1 MSKMH
6 KSKRKRGGNT
16 ISMKADLNKD
26 GVLSDYEKARGMA
39 IQKSKNEILCSAA
52 DNLLKNKESILKA
65 NELDI
70 KENKNKLNSATLD
83 RLVLDEKRIE
93 SISSGLVEISGL
105 EDPVGKIIDKWS
117 RPNGLEIEKTSIPLG
132 VIGVI
137 YESRPNVSA
146 DAAGLCLKSGN
157 ALILR
162 GGSESF
168 NSSSKIVEIIN
179 RSYENFKLHKG
190 VLQYIPT
197 KDRNAVGHLLKMDDF
212 VDVIIPRGGRS
223 LIERVIND
231 SKVHV
236 IRHLDG
242 ICHTYIHKSSI
253 ANLSKE
259 VAVNAKMRRPGIC
272 GATET
277 ILMDKE
283 ILSTHLPDIIKS
295 LTEMD
300 CEVRGDKHVLD
311 INNSL
316 KLANEEDWY
325 TEYLD
330 KIVSIKTIFNGVE
343 EAVNH
348 INLYGSGHTDAILSE
363 DEDAVNFFLNNVDS
377 GIVMHN
383 TSTQFADGGE
393 FGMGAEIGISTSK
406 VHARGPVGVAQLTS
420 FKYKVK
426 GSGQIRP

>member
-1 MSKMH
+1 MSVEKLE
-6 KSKRKRGGNT
+6 KNILQIGRQAKEASRYVSQLSTNFK
-16 ISMKADLNKD
+16 NK
-26 GVLSDYEKARGMA
+26 
-39 IQKSKNEILCSAA
+39 ILCSAA
-52 DNLLKNKESILKA
+52 ENLLKNKDIILKA

-70 KENKNKLNSATLD
+70 KENKDKLNSATLD
-83 RLVLDEKRIE
+83 RLILDEKRIE
-93 SISSGLVEISGL
+93 SISNGLEEISKL
-105 EDPVGKIIDKWS
+105 EDPVGKIIENWS
-117 RPNGLEIEKTSIPLG
+117 RPNGLKIEKISIPLG

-157 ALILR
+157 AIILR

-168 NSSSKIVEIIN
+168 HSSSKIVEIIN
-179 RSYENFKLHKG
+179 RSYENFKLPAG

-197 KDRNAVGHLLKMDDF
+197 KDRSAVGHLLKMDNF

-223 LIERVIND
+223 LIERVINE

-253 ANLSKE
+253 ASLSQE
-259 VAVNAKMRRPGIC
+259 VVINAKMRRPGIC

-277 ILMDKE
+277 ILIDKE
-283 ILSTHLPDIIKS
+283 VLSTHLPGIIKS
-295 LTEMD
+295 LTEMN
-300 CEVRGDKHVLD
+300 CEVRGDEHVLG

-316 KLANEEDWY
+316 KLANEEDWR

-330 KIVSIKTIFNGVE
+330 KIVSIKTIFKGVE

>member
-1 MSKMH
+1 MNIESLEKNILQIGRQA
-6 KSKRKRGGNT
+6 KEASRYV
-16 ISMKADLNKD
+16 SQ
-26 GVLSDYEKARGMA
+26 LST
-39 IQKSKNEILCSAA
+39 QSKNEILCSAA

-70 KENKNKLNSATLD
+70 KENKDKLNSATLD
-83 RLVLDEKRIE
+83 RLILDEKRIE
-93 SISSGLVEISGL
+93 SISSGLVEISSL

-277 ILMDKE
+277 ILIDKE

>member
-1 MSKMH
+1 MNVENLEKNILQIGRQAKEASRYV
-6 KSKRKRGGNT
+6 SQLNT
-16 ISMKADLNKD
+16 
-26 GVLSDYEKARGMA
+26 
-39 IQKSKNEILCSAA
+39 KSKNEILCSAA
-52 DNLLKNKESILKA
+52 DNLLKNKDSILKA
-65 NELDI
+65 NEQDI
-70 KENKNKLNSATLD
+70 KVNKDKLNAATLD
-83 RLVLDEKRIE
+83 RLILDEKRIE
-93 SISSGLVEISGL
+93 SISNGLVEISML
-105 EDPVGKIIDKWS
+105 EDPVGKIIEKRS
-117 RPNGLEIEKTSIPLG
+117 RPNGLEIEKISIPLG

-179 RSYENFKLHKG
+179 CSYEKFKLPKG

-197 KDRNAVGHLLKMDDF
+197 KDRNAVGHLLRMDDF

-223 LIERVIND
+223 LIERVINE

-277 ILMDKE
+277 ILIDKE
-283 ILSTHLPDIIKS
+283 VLSTHLPDIIKS
-295 LTEMD
+295 LTDMD
-300 CEVRGDKHVLD
+300 CEVRGDKHVLN
-311 INNSL
+311 ISNSL
-316 KLANEEDWY
+316 KLANEEDWH

-330 KIVSIKTIFNGVE
+330 KIVSIKTIFKGVE
-343 EAVNH
+343 EAVHH

-363 DEDAVNFFLNNVDS
+363 DEAAVNFFLNNVDS

>member
-1 MSKMH
+1 MSVEKLEKNILQIGMQA
-6 KSKRKRGGNT
+6 KEASRYV
-16 ISMKADLNKD
+16 SQ
-26 GVLSDYEKARGMA
+26 LSTN
-39 IQKSKNEILCSAA
+39 SKNEILCSAA
-52 DNLLKNKESILKA
+52 QNLLKNKDIILKA

-70 KENKNKLNSATLD
+70 KENKDKLNSATLD
-83 RLVLDEKRIE
+83 RLILDEKRIE
-93 SISSGLVEISGL
+93 SISNGLEEISKL
-105 EDPVGKIIDKWS
+105 EDPVGKIIENWS
-117 RPNGLEIEKTSIPLG
+117 RPNGLKIEKISIPLG

-157 ALILR
+157 AIILR

-168 NSSSKIVEIIN
+168 HSSSKIVEIIN
-179 RSYENFKLHKG
+179 RSYENFKLPAG

-197 KDRNAVGHLLKMDDF
+197 KDRNAVGHLLRMDNF

-223 LIERVIND
+223 LIERVINE

-253 ANLSKE
+253 ARLSKE
-259 VAVNAKMRRPGIC
+259 VAINAKMRRPGIC

-277 ILMDKE
+277 ILIDKE
-283 ILSTHLPDIIKS
+283 VLSTHLPEIIKS
-295 LTEMD
+295 LTEMN
-300 CEVRGDKHVLD
+300 CEVRGDKHVLG

-316 KLANEEDWY
+316 KLANEEDWH

-330 KIVSIKTIFNGVE
+330 KIVSIKTIFKGVE